1 MTSATESVQKLV
13 KHIRN
18 RHPAVHGLG
27 LRFGDCRIRVTA
39 DSAEVA
45 DALRGYFR
53 SFLDRENL
61 PPDIA
66 ITAHQT
72 DPPEFAGP
80 FIIKEPDPGKTN
92 IKEEFIDFSDGRAVR
107 KRLTGMVFLFG
118 GREHLAVGPCLKN
131 INQVVN
137 FINNRYIE
145 QVLCRGALLGHA
157 AGVLR
162 NGRGM
167 ALAGFSGAGKSTLAL
182 QIMAH
187 DAAFVSNDRVMIQP
201 EGKRLNMHGVAK
213 QPRINPG
220 TALNNPALTGIL
232 SQEDRDRFGGLAEK
246 NLWAVEHKYD
256 AAIEDCFGSNR
267 FTLRAPMDAL
277 IILNWRHGGG
287 DLAVR
292 IVDPNERR
300 DLLSAFIKSTG
311 LFFLPPAD
319 CRMPEPSPENYICY
333 LSPCDVIEFSGGIDF
348 GQAARIC
355 LAYLETGAV

>member
-1 MTSATESVQKLV
+1 MNSTTESVQKRV
-13 KHIRN
+13 KLIRD

-27 LRFGDCRIRVTA
+27 LRFGDCRIRVSA
-39 DSAEVA
+39 DSVEVA
-45 DALRGYFR
+45 DALRNYFR
-53 SFLDRENL
+53 AFVDQENI
-61 PPDIA
+61 PPDIE
-66 ITAHQT
+66 ITVHEA

-80 FIIKEPDPGKTN
+80 FIIKEPDPGKTK

-118 GREHLAVGPCLKN
+118 GRKHLAVGPCLKN
-131 INQVVN
+131 INQIVN

-182 QIMAH
+182 DIMAH

-201 EGKRLNMHGVAK
+201 RGKLPVMRGVAK

-220 TALNNPALTGIL
+220 TALNNPTLTGIM
-232 SQEDRDRFGGLAEK
+232 SQEDRDRFSGLAEK
-246 NLWAVEHKYD
+246 DLWAVEHKYD
-256 AAIEDCFGSNR
+256 AAIEDCFGSGR
-267 FTLRAPMDAL
+267 FTLRAPMHAL
-277 IILNWRHGGG
+277 AILNWRHGGG
-287 DLAVR
+287 ALKAQF
-292 IVDPNERR
+292 VDPNKRR
-300 DLLSAFIKSTG
+300 DLLTAFIKSTG

-319 CRMPEPSPENYICY
+319 CRMPDPSPENYIRY

-348 GQAARIC
+348 DQAARIC
-355 LAYLETGAV
+355 VSYLETGAV